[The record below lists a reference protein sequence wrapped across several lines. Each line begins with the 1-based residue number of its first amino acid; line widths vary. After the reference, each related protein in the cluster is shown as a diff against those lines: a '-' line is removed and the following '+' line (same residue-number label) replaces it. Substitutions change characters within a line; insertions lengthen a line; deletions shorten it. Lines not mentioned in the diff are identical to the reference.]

1 MRKKAMKYVTQVTEL
16 STEKVELALVDDIEK
31 IVKQFDNAL
40 GQAGRINNNMVE
52 LWNNIN
58 RVQGDIDKLESN
70 YQNSN
75 GAKNE
80 LGFLMQQYER
90 LKNNYQNSAKE
101 LGVDTNPAFIKKG
114 DAEFKKAKKL
124 FEELERSQRAAKQFI

>member
-1 MRKKAMKYVTQVTEL
+1 MRKKAMRNVSIMTEL
-16 STEKVELALVDDIEK
+16 STERVELALVDDIEK

-70 YQNSN
+70 YQDSN

-90 LKNNYQNSAKE
+90 LKANYQSSAKE

-114 DAEFKKAKKL
+114 DDEFKKAKKL
-124 FEELERSQRAAKQFI
+124 FDQLETSQKAAKQFI

>member
-1 MRKKAMKYVTQVTEL
+1 MSKRISKMLFSKERVEL
-16 STEKVELALVDDIEK
+16 SLVDDIEK

-52 LWNNIN
+52 LWNEIN
-58 RVQGDIDKLESN
+58 AVQDSYDRLKSN

-80 LGFLMQQYER
+80 LGYLMQQYER
-90 LKNNYQNSAKE
+90 LKSNYQNTAKE

-114 DAEFKKAKKL
+114 DEEFQKAKKL
-124 FEELERSQRAAKQFI
+124 IDKLETSQKAAKKFI

>member
-1 MRKKAMKYVTQVTEL
+1 MSKRISKMLFSKERVEL
-16 STEKVELALVDDIEK
+16 SLVDDIEK

-52 LWNNIN
+52 LWNEIN
-58 RVQGDIDKLESN
+58 AVQDSYDSLKSN

-80 LGFLMQQYER
+80 LGYLMQQYER
-90 LKNNYQNSAKE
+90 LKSNYQNTAKE

-114 DAEFKKAKKL
+114 DEEFQKAKKL
-124 FEELERSQRAAKQFI
+124 IDKLETSQKAAKKFI